1 MGHESNRTASIASA
15 CLSACVTPNKLIKS
29 VIAVKKTKTQFAICV
44 SNDGCDDLGIWKL
57 YRVLP
62 DKKAAKGDFLRV
74 VDESG
79 EDYLY
84 PAGWFVVVG
93 LAPPAVKKLLAAS
106 A

>member
-1 MGHESNRTASIASA
+1 MTDKKPRTR
-15 CLSACVTPNKLIKS
+15 
-29 VIAVKKTKTQFAICV
+29 FAICI
-44 SNDGCDDLGIWKL
+44 SSDGCDDLEVWKL

-62 DKKAAKGDFLRV
+62 DKKAAREDFLRI

-84 PAGWFVVVG
+84 PADRFVVVG
-93 LAPPAVKKLLAAS
+93 LAAPAAKKLLAAS

>member
-1 MGHESNRTASIASA
+1 MAE
-15 CLSACVTPNKLIKS
+15 
-29 VIAVKKTKTQFAICV
+29 KKTKTRFAICI
-44 SNDGCDDLGIWKL
+44 SADDCDDLEVWKL

-62 DKKAAKGDFLRV
+62 DKKAAQEGFLRI
-74 VDESG
+74 VDETG

-84 PAGWFVVVG
+84 AADRFVVVG

>member
-1 MGHESNRTASIASA
+1 MAATKSSTRFAVCISA
-15 CLSACVTPNKLIKS
+15 E
-29 VIAVKKTKTQFAICV
+29 
-44 SNDGCDDLGIWKL
+44 GCDDLEVWKL

-62 DKKAAKGDFLRV
+62 DKKAARDEFLRI

-84 PAGWFVVVG
+84 PANRFVVVEI
-93 LAPPAVKKLLAAS
+93 ANPAAKKLLAAS

>member
-1 MGHESNRTASIASA
+1 MAA
-15 CLSACVTPNKLIKS
+15 
-29 VIAVKKTKTQFAICV
+29 KKTKTRFAICI
-44 SNDGCDDLGIWKL
+44 SSEGCDDLAVWKL

-62 DKKAAKGDFLRV
+62 DKNAARDEFLRV

-84 PAGWFVVVG
+84 PADRFVVID
-93 LAPPAVKKLLAAS
+93 LASPTVNKLLAAS

>member
-1 MGHESNRTASIASA
+1 MDFEIVDEMMAAS
-15 CLSACVTPNKLIKS
+15 
-29 VIAVKKTKTQFAICV
+29 KTRKRFAICI
-44 SNDGCDDLGIWKL
+44 SAEGCDDLEVWKL

-62 DKKAAKGDFLRV
+62 DKKAAKESFLRI

-84 PAGWFVVVG
+84 PADRFLVVG

>member
-1 MGHESNRTASIASA
+1 MAAR
-15 CLSACVTPNKLIKS
+15 
-29 VIAVKKTKTQFAICV
+29 KTKARFAICI
-44 SNDGCDDLGIWKL
+44 SADGCDDLEVWKL

-62 DKKAAKGDFLRV
+62 DKDAAKEDFLRI

-84 PAGWFVVVG
+84 PADRFVVVG
-93 LAPPAVKKLLAAS
+93 LTAPTVKKLLAAS

>member
-1 MGHESNRTASIASA
+1 MTANKTRTR
-15 CLSACVTPNKLIKS
+15 
-29 VIAVKKTKTQFAICV
+29 FAICIAA
-44 SNDGCDDLGIWKL
+44 DGCDDLEVWKL
-57 YRVLP
+57 YRILA
-62 DKKAAKGDFLRV
+62 DKKAAKDDFLRI

-84 PAGWFVVVG
+84 PADRFVIVG

>member
-1 MGHESNRTASIASA
+1 MASN
-15 CLSACVTPNKLIKS
+15 
-29 VIAVKKTKTQFAICV
+29 KTQTRFAICI
-44 SNDGCDDLGIWKL
+44 SSDGCDDLEVWKL

-62 DKKAAKGDFLRV
+62 DKKAAKEDFLRV

-84 PAGWFVVVG
+84 PADRFVVVG
-93 LAPPAVKKLLAAS
+93 LAAPAVKKLLAAC

>member
-1 MGHESNRTASIASA
+1 MATTTKRTR
-15 CLSACVTPNKLIKS
+15 
-29 VIAVKKTKTQFAICV
+29 FAICV
-44 SNDGCDDLGIWKL
+44 RADGCDDLEVWKL

-62 DKKAAKGDFLRV
+62 DKKAAKEDFLRI

-84 PAGWFVVVG
+84 PAHRFVLVG
-93 LAPPAVKKLLAAS
+93 LSAPAARKVLAAG

>member
-1 MGHESNRTASIASA
+1 MDI
-15 CLSACVTPNKLIKS
+15 S
-29 VIAVKKTKTQFAICV
+29 VPKKMRPRFAICI
-44 SNDGCDDLGIWKL
+44 SSAGDLEIWKL

-62 DKKAAKGDFLRV
+62 DKKAAKEDFIRV

-84 PAGWFVVVG
+84 PADRFVVVG
-93 LAPPAVKKLLAAS
+93 LAPPTVKKLLAAS